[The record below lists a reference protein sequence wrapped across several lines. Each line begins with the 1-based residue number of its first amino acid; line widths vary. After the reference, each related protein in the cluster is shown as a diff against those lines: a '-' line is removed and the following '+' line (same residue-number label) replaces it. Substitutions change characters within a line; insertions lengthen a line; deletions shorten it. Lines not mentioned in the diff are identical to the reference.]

1 MKITKKNKD
10 VCQMFKTFPNSYPT
24 IFGCKAQT
32 KIKRQIPEIVTI
44 VIVTSTI
51 AKRSIEKKTMNV
63 NCL

>member
-1 MKITKKNKD
+1 
-10 VCQMFKTFPNSYPT
+10 MFNTFSNSYHT

-63 NCL
+63 NC